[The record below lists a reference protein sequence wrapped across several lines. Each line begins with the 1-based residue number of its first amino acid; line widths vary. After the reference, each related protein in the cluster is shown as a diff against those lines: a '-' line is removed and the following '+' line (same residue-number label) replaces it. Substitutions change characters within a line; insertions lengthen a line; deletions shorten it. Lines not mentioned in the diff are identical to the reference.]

1 MSVPYMKFEKQTPL
15 GGISYSKI
23 TSSESEAIRVFV
35 FDWVGL
41 GDKETRYAFTKVK
54 EQMEQQAVEKGMTS
68 LVIVAFP
75 NATQMRKGLWRGA
88 KMTKG
93 AWVRS
98 QGFSMVCSKKE
109 LDRFVTSFLE
119 DGEICS

>member
-1 MSVPYMKFEKQTPL
+1 MSVPYMKFEKRTSL
-15 GGISYSKI
+15 GGIAYSKI
-23 TSSESEAIRVFV
+23 NSSESEAIRVLV

-41 GDKETRYAFTKVK
+41 GDKETRYAFTAVK
-54 EQMEQQAVEKGMTS
+54 AQVEKEAVEGGKTS

-75 NATQMRKGLWRGA
+75 NTTQMRKGLWRGA

-98 QGFSMVCSKKE
+98 QGFSVVSSKKE

-119 DGEICS
+119 DGEICT